1 MKKFVIIAGLNDKE
15 TKKQEISTEN
25 AHNIIVKVLYNNGVE
40 GATFT
45 EAKGLYIHRD
55 GTAVFETSIKIE
67 LLFITEAT
75 AREIAEQIRIELNQE
90 STVLE
95 IQNLDSELIEEI
107 K

>member
-1 MKKFVIIAGLNDKE
+1 MKKFVVIAGLNDKE

-25 AHNIIVKVLYNNGVE
+25 AYNIIVKALHKNGAE
-40 GATFT
+40 GATLT
-45 EAKGLYIHRD
+45 ECKGLYIHKD
-55 GTAVFETSIKIE
+55 GTPVFETSIKIE

-75 AREIAEQIRIELNQE
+75 ARNIAEEIRVNLNQE